1 MSDNN
6 SLNPYS
12 YKDTNSNVGSSTQPT
27 STDTKKIGEELK
39 EHQQKEL
46 EEREKNIPDLEK

>member
-12 YKDTNSNVGSSTQPT
+12 YKDTDSNVGSSTQPT
-27 STDTKKIGEELK
+27 SSDAKKFGEELK
-39 EHQQKEL
+39 EHQQKEQ
-46 EEREKNIPDLEK
+46 EEREKDMPDIEK

>member
-12 YKDTNSNVGSSTQPT
+12 YKDTDSNFGSGTQPT

-39 EHQQKEL
+39 EHQQKEQ
-46 EEREKNIPDLEK
+46 EEREKNMPDLDK